1 MNIIIHRGQNQ
12 IGGSIIEVSSGITKI
27 ILDVGS
33 NLEETDDVFVP
44 QVEGLFCGEPA
55 YNAVFIS
62 HYHSDHLGL
71 LNHLLPGIPIY
82 MGKQAYNILCAAEKY
97 KGREV
102 KLSPI
107 DYQSE
112 KTITIGELTV
122 TPYRCDH
129 SAFDSYMFVISD
141 GQKKVLYSGD
151 FRSNGWENFDELLE
165 KIPKVDALIVEGTLL
180 SRDTYQNNITEQQ
193 LEDIAVNALEKYTGP
208 AFIMTS
214 AMNIDRLKT
223 AYNIA
228 QRTGRLFLED
238 IYTASILTAV
248 GKNVPAPVTTRGVK
262 VFMVGGRDSH
272 DALAPFTGHTIG
284 RNSIAKSEFLMCIR
298 PSMIRTLKKL
308 NEDRSFE
315 NGILFYS
322 MWKGYQENEYTKKF
336 LEYME
341 STGVKIHALHTSG
354 HADIETIDR
363 LVEKASPETI
373 IPVHT
378 ENPQWY
384 EKYGIFTL
392 ISENLIEV

>member
-12 IGGSIIEVSSGITKI
+12 IGGSIIEVSSGSTRI

-44 QVEGLFCGEPA
+44 QVEGLFCGEPD

-71 LNHLLPGIPIY
+71 LRHLLPGIPIY
-82 MGKQAYNILCAAEKY
+82 MGRQAYDILRVAEAY
-97 KGREV
+97 KGREI
-102 KLSPI
+102 KFSPI

-141 GQKKVLYSGD
+141 GQKNVLYSGD

-193 LEDIAVNALEKYTGP
+193 LEDIAVSALEKYTGP

-214 AMNIDRLKT
+214 SMNVDRLKT

-228 QRTGRLFLED
+228 QRANRLFLED
-238 IYTASILTAV
+238 IYTASILTAI
-248 GKNVPAPVTTRGVK
+248 GKNVPVPGTKGVK
-262 VFMVGGRDSH
+262 VFMVGGIDDH
-272 DALAPFTGHTIG
+272 DALAPFKDHTIG
-284 RNSIAKSEFLMCIR
+284 RNTIAKSEFIMCIR
-298 PSMIRTLKKL
+298 ASMIRTLKKI

-341 STGVKIHALHTSG
+341 STGVKIHTLHTSG

-363 LVEKASPETI
+363 LVEKASPQMI

-378 ENPQWY
+378 ENPQWF
-384 EKYGIFTL
+384 EKYGISTL
-392 ISENLIEV
+392 ISENSIEV